1 MTVSLA
7 ILSGADLTLLLL
19 GETRTLLACLPC
31 APEGG
36 CGCTSSISAQSADAS
51 LLWSLV
57 Q

>member
-7 ILSGADLTLLLL
+7 ILSGADLTLLL